1 MMKSA
6 TTNYNK
12 IKLLIIL
19 ATLCNLILT
28 QDDFND
34 QPISRSLVAQ
44 STQLFVPCSQ
54 DSDCN
59 PPFIF
64 CSNETKLCEHKPI
77 FPIYQKEL
85 VGIVIIPL
93 LLSLFSIA
101 GLGGGG
107 IIIPFSMIFFVFDT
121 KNAIAISNFAIF
133 TCSVTRY
140 IYTLDKKHPH
150 PDKKQNVIIEYNLAI
165 VMLPTVMMGSL
176 TGVFLNIIFPAIAL
190 QAILTALLIFLSLQS
205 LMKGKDMYRKE
216 TIKFQQEAEKLKK
229 KQDEERLMMEKILK
243 LKTDSQGE
251 IIRESPIDEEQLK
264 KEGTKP
270 QQIQN
275 FEIEEGQP
283 LTKGLI
289 NNVNQEELQQLERI
303 LEKEKGHK
311 QWDKHLTCLL
321 IFSLLVSTNLLR
333 GNKSL
338 DSIIGI
344 ERCSLLDWMVL
355 FTFYILCSSITFL
368 GIRRVRKEQILKEK
382 YKRGLADCDIRL
394 TPRNTLRLQIF
405 SFVGG
410 WISGALGL
418 GGGAIFNPILIG
430 LGTPPAVA
438 TATSMYMISFSSAGS
453 TATYIIYGLINLPFS
468 IWVGV
473 IGCFGA
479 TGGLAL
485 FNVVTKKYNRQSFI
499 VFVLAGVMGAS
510 ALLVPIFGGL
520 DLMKLIDRGE
530 DIFKMNSICK

>member
-28 QDDFND
+28 QNEFKE
-34 QPISRSLVAQ
+34 QPTSRSLVAQ

-77 FPIYQKEL
+77 FPIYEKEL

-205 LMKGKDMYRKE
+205 LMKGKD
-216 TIKFQQEAEKLKK
+216 IQKFKGQSHNKS
-229 KQDEERLMMEKILK
+229 RILK
-243 LKTDSQGE
+243 QKKALRDAVSQIGWFYLLSIYSVALQLSQG
-251 IIRESPIDEEQLK
+251 Q
-264 KEGTKP
+264 KE
-270 QQIQN
+270 
-275 FEIEEGQP
+275 FSV
-283 LTKGLI
+283 L
-289 NNVNQEELQQLERI
+289 QEVGYLE
-303 LEKEKGHK
+303 
-311 QWDKHLTCLL
+311 
-321 IFSLLVSTNLLR
+321 
-333 GNKSL
+333 
-338 DSIIGI
+338 
-344 ERCSLLDWMVL
+344 LLD
-355 FTFYILCSSITFL
+355 
-368 GIRRVRKEQILKEK
+368 
-382 YKRGLADCDIRL
+382 
-394 TPRNTLRLQIF
+394 
-405 SFVGG
+405 
-410 WISGALGL
+410 L

-438 TATSMYMISFSSAGS
+438 TRQALIGS
-453 TATYIIYGLINLPFS
+453 
-468 IWVGV
+468 
-473 IGCFGA
+473 FGA